1 MEDKLNSYKE
11 ECNTHSIEPL
21 PSIIRYFEAAGDL
34 TELVI
39 HGNDKYNF
47 HQRVTDEHLDP
58 LLIVLS
64 SDAENILT
72 IDLRYNLLTD
82 IGATTLRDFLKSTK
96 NLKKL
101 NLVGN
106 NIGSNGAKHLAA
118 ALKDIKTL
126 EYLNVNGNHIETD
139 GCIGIT
145 ELIFYNA
152 QLRYFNLGNNDIKYD
167 GIIALANVIGYN
179 STVQVLNME
188 NPSLP
193 SSPGG
198 QEWTPH
204 IGKMLANN
212 IGLLKLSLRKYKLRC
227 DGTYTIMK
235 QLMENKKLQVLDLG
249 ANEISVEGC
258 MAIANFLKQEDC
270 VLEGLQLPNNKAG
283 DLGAKAIAQALAVNK
298 SLRYLDFTYNNIN
311 DDGLSRI
318 AESLSINS
326 ILQILKLFG
335 HNYFGQESMSLF
347 FKLQAKKPK
356 YYLDFTV
363 YIVDEH
369 YDMGYVDNGVNKTWT
384 LYDD

>member
-1 MEDKLNSYKE
+1 MEDKVNTYKE
-11 ECNTHSIEPL
+11 ECSSHSIEPL
-21 PSIIRYFEAAGDL
+21 ASIVRYFESVGDL
-34 TELVI
+34 TELAI

-47 HQRVTDEHLDP
+47 HARVTDQHLVP
-58 LLIVLS
+58 LLAVLS
-64 SDAENILT
+64 PNAENILT

-82 IGATTLRDFLKSTK
+82 TGITNLSDFLKLTK
-96 NLKKL
+96 SLKKL
-101 NLVGN
+101 NLMGN
-106 NIGSNGAKHLAA
+106 DIGPKGAKDLATV
-118 ALKDIKTL
+118 LKDIKTL

-139 GCIGIT
+139 GCIAIT
-145 ELIFYNA
+145 ELIFYNT
-152 QLRYFNLGNNDIKYD
+152 QLTYFNLGNNDIKYD

-235 QLMENKKLQVLDLG
+235 QFMENKKLQVLDLG

-283 DLGAKAIAQALAVNK
+283 DLGAKAIAQALSTNK
-298 SLRYLDFTYNNIN
+298 SLRYLDFAYNNIN

-318 AESLSINS
+318 AESLNINTT
-326 ILQILKLFG
+326 LQILKLFG

-369 YDMGYVDNGVNKTWT
+369 YDMGYIDNGPNKTWT
-384 LYDD
+384 L